1 MIGKKVRVFWPVD
14 NSWYTGT
21 VQQYDPLTGEHLLK
35 YDDEDTEW
43 VRIGESSGTNPHR
56 GAASP
61 SMSGFSGRTS
71 PLSPSGRTRKP
82 PSGDFSPMPFS
93 GEPTLDGKFPR
104 ASRPPFPYPPF
115 GMPPPNAPPG
125 QHGMFPPGMPGFPPF
140 PYPGATP
147 YPFHPGQPTVQS
159 GGGVPHAAAIQ
170 QPPAPP
176 RRERSNHNNNSKK
189 KFGPRIWTK
198 EEDALLLGIV
208 QTMPLPM
215 KWSVVASSLTDRTG
229 KQCRERYVNHLN
241 PRLKTA
247 DWSPLEDSYIFHLYN
262 TMGSHW
268 SKLSRVIVGRTD
280 NGIKN
285 RFHNLRRQLERED
298 ENRLRLSQTSDYPQE
313 IRIEKVRALP
323 EELRGKSDSLWD
335 IERGIGIIAAQ
346 TVSGGGLQRHAA
358 YFGPFRK
365 PKKPEQCIRCGLFVP
380 SVQCGGSICDRTR
393 WCESCT
399 RLPPHISQNL
409 LRECLNLRR
418 CADKEK
424 RKIIESWDKEGDD
437 E

>member
-1 MIGKKVRVFWPVD
+1 
-14 NSWYTGT
+14 
-21 VQQYDPLTGEHLLK
+21 
-35 YDDEDTEW
+35 
-43 VRIGESSGTNPHR
+43 
-56 GAASP
+56 
-61 SMSGFSGRTS
+61 
-71 PLSPSGRTRKP
+71 
-82 PSGDFSPMPFS
+82 
-93 GEPTLDGKFPR
+93 
-104 ASRPPFPYPPF
+104 
-115 GMPPPNAPPG
+115 
-125 QHGMFPPGMPGFPPF
+125 MFPPGMPGFPPF

-147 YPFHPGQPTVQS
+147 YPFHPGTTYGPVW
-159 GGGVPHAAAIQ
+159 
-170 QPPAPP
+170 
-176 RRERSNHNNNSKK
+176 RRRTSRSSNSTATCSSQKGRSNHNNNSKK

-208 QTMPLPM
+208 QTMPLPL

-262 TMGSHW
+262 TMGSH
-268 SKLSRVIVGRTD
+268 SAQLSRVIVGRTD

-298 ENRLRLSQTSDYPQE
+298 ENRLRLSQTSDHPQE
-313 IRIEKVRALP
+313 IRLEKVRALP

-380 SVQCGGSICDRTR
+380 SVQCGKY
-393 WCESCT
+393 
-399 RLPPHISQNL
+399 
-409 LRECLNLRR
+409 LRQDSLV
-418 CADKEK
+418 
-424 RKIIESWDKEGDD
+424 
-437 E
+437 